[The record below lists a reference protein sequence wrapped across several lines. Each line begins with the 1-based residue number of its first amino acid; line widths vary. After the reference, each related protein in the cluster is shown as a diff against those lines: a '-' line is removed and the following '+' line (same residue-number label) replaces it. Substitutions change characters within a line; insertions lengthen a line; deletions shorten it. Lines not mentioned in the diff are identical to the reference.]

1 MTTLYKVDSGELV
14 PIRRQT
20 LANEEVLEG
29 WIAKEPSIIEKA
41 GAQGGES
48 NHRHADFQSTVKGL
62 ISADF
67 GLNCCKLLPQD
78 QPQGVGI
85 SKF

>member
-41 GAQGGES
+41 GAQGGNRTTDTRIFS
-48 NHRHADFQSTVKGL
+48 Q
-62 ISADF
+62 
-67 GLNCCKLLPQD
+67 Q
-78 QPQGVGI
+78 
-85 SKF
+85 

>member
-1 MTTLYKVDSGELV
+1 MTTLYKVDSGELA

-41 GAQGGES
+41 GAQGGNRTTDTRIFS
-48 NHRHADFQSTVKGL
+48 
-62 ISADF
+62 
-67 GLNCCKLLPQD
+67 P
-78 QPQGVGI
+78 
-85 SKF
+85 